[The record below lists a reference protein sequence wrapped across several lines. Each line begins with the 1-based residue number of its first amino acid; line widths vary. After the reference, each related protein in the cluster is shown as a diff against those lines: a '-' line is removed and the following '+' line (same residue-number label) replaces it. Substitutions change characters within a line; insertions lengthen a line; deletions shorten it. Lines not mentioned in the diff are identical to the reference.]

1 MEYFRNSMGPVGKCL
16 SDSRIDERNVH
27 DVVLVG
33 GSSASRQKRF
43 TELVVLPSTHT
54 ETVLPMSWKGRDYV
68 IGQMWKE

>member
-33 GSSASRQKRF
+33 GTTRIKFFA
-43 TELVVLPSTHT
+43 TEALHRVGGPVFDAHGDCFAGEST
-54 ETVLPMSWKGRDYV
+54 
-68 IGQMWKE
+68 